1 MMNSI
6 VDFVD
11 MEIDNNV
18 LVNWVDHRNALLREF
33 GRIIELM
40 KKAVEEGEL
49 DVQGVEV
56 LDPDILMSI
65 YLGSIVGLGR
75 VNAEFNFRELEEQPR
90 NLRELEEAEK

>member
-1 MMNSI
+1 
-6 VDFVD
+6 
-11 MEIDNNV
+11 
-18 LVNWVDHRNALLREF
+18 
-33 GRIIELM
+33 M

-75 VNAEFNFRELEEQPR
+75 VNAEFNFRELEE
-90 NLRELEEAEK
+90 AEK

>member
-1 MMNSI
+1 
-6 VDFVD
+6 
-11 MEIDNNV
+11 
-18 LVNWVDHRNALLREF
+18 
-33 GRIIELM
+33 M

-75 VNAEFNFRELEEQPR
+75 VNPEFNFRELEE
-90 NLRELEEAEK
+90 AEK

>member
-1 MMNSI
+1 M
-6 VDFVD
+6 
-11 MEIDNNV
+11 
-18 LVNWVDHRNALLREF
+18 LREF

-75 VNAEFNFRELEEQPR
+75 VNPEFNFRELEE
-90 NLRELEEAEK
+90 AEK